1 MRGPCKEWV
10 TSRASAQEAGRRS
23 KGARLDRRGPGAAGE
38 AGLPGA
44 WVWVG
49 RGSPEVV
56 ESGGLALWVSS
67 RRGLGLHAS
76 FVTY

>member
-1 MRGPCKEWV
+1 MPGW
-10 TSRASAQEAGRRS
+10 TG
-23 KGARLDRRGPGAAGE
+23 GGPGAAGE
-38 AGLPGA
+38 AGLPGG

-76 FVTY
+76 FVSY